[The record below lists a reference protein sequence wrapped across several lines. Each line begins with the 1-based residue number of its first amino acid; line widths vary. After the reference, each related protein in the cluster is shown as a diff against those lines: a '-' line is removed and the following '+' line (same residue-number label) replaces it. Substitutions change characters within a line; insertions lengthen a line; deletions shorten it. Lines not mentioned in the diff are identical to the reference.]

1 MDLNDLIPVLVFLAI
16 VVFQVIG
23 AMIKRA
29 RKPRP
34 EDEAANTDTGAGAG
48 PGGVLGRVFSRIQQ
62 EMERAARE
70 VEAKRDAPSQWDLL
84 MPEDAPRR
92 EEKPAAPAR
101 GMRQVH
107 EGRRPEA
114 VVQPVLRQQAPPA
127 PPPAKRTQRGATA
140 FETALQQA
148 GDASAPAAL
157 PVSKP
162 SIVAGSVAEL
172 RRAVIWSEILGPPVA
187 LRKTPED
194 RWGPDVL

>member
-16 VVFQVIG
+16 VGFQVIG

-29 RKPRP
+29 RKPAP
-34 EDEAANTDTGAGAG
+34 DGEAADTGAG

-70 VEAKRDAPSQWDLL
+70 VEAKREAPSQWDLL
-84 MPEDAPRR
+84 MPEDAPPQA
-92 EEKPAAPAR
+92 EKPAAPAQ

-107 EGRRPEA
+107 EGRRAEA
-114 VVQPVLRQQAPPA
+114 VVQPVLRKQAPPA
-127 PPPAKRTQRGATA
+127 PSPAKTMKRGTTA

-148 GDASAPAAL
+148 GAAPAPAAL

-162 SIVAGSVAEL
+162 SIVTGSAAEL
-172 RRAVIWSEILGPPVA
+172 RRAVVWSEILGPPVA

-194 RWGPDVL
+194 RWEPDVL

>member
-1 MDLNDLIPVLVFLAI
+1 MGLDDLIPVLFFLAI

-29 RKPRP
+29 RKPGP
-34 EDEAANTDTGAGAG
+34 AGEAADTAAGS
-48 PGGVLGRVFSRIQQ
+48 GGVLGRVFSRIQQ

-84 MPEDAPRR
+84 MPEDAPPQ
-92 EEKPAAPAR
+92 EAKPAAPAQ

-114 VVQPVLRQQAPPA
+114 VVQPVLRKQAPPA
-127 PPPAKRTQRGATA
+127 PAPARRTQRGTTS
-140 FETALQQA
+140 FETALEQA
-148 GDASAPAAL
+148 GAAPVPAE
-157 PVSKP
+157 VP
-162 SIVAGSVAEL
+162 SFRRSCAAGSVADL

-187 LRKTPED
+187 LKKTRED

>member
-1 MDLNDLIPVLVFLAI
+1 MGLDDLIPVLFFLAI

-29 RKPRP
+29 RKPGP
-34 EDEAANTDTGAGAG
+34 DGEAAETAAG

-70 VEAKRDAPSQWDLL
+70 VEAKRETPSRWDLL
-84 MPEDAPRR
+84 MPEDAPPQA
-92 EEKPAAPAR
+92 EKPAPPAQ

-114 VVQPVLRQQAPPA
+114 VVQPVFRKQAPPA
-127 PPPAKRTQRGATA
+127 PAPAKRTQRGTTA

-148 GDASAPAAL
+148 GTAPAPAEA
-157 PVSKP
+157 PVAKRSGG
-162 SIVAGSVAEL
+162 AGSVAEL

-187 LRKTPED
+187 LKKRSED
-194 RWGPDVL
+194 RWDPDGL